1 MDKNKVFVFI
11 GAPGSGK
18 GSISS
23 LCVEKFKWKQL
34 STGELCRK
42 HIKEQTE
49 IGKQID
55 FSIKSGKLVSDSIII
70 EMVNEWLGEQ
80 LDLGETIILDGY
92 PRTFAQA
99 EALDAFLKERFS
111 KSDLKVVRFIL
122 PDEVAIDRLCE
133 RYVCKN
139 IDCQAIFSMASGS
152 GLKPKIEMV
161 CDICSSPLKR
171 RSDDTRESVAERLK
185 IFHEHEK
192 KLLDF
197 YNQKEVSIYELNVQN
212 PLGVVFEN
220 FKELIGL
227 ED

>member
-1 MDKNKVFVFI
+1 MDKSNIFVFI

-70 EMVNEWLGEQ
+70 EMVNEWLNEQ
-80 LDLGETIILDGY
+80 LSSGETIILDGY
-92 PRTFAQA
+92 PRTGVQA
-99 EALDAFLKERFS
+99 EALDVFLRERFS
-111 KSDLKVVRFIL
+111 KARLKVVRFVL
-122 PDEVAIDRLCE
+122 PDEVAIDRICK

-139 IDCQAIFSMASGS
+139 IECQAIYSMVPGS
-152 GLKPKIEMV
+152 GLMPQVEMV
-161 CDICSSPLKR
+161 CDICSNLLKR
-171 RSDDTRESVAERLK
+171 RSDDTRESVAERLR

-192 KLLDF
+192 RLLDF
-197 YNQKEVSIYELNVQN
+197 FDQKKINIYELNAEN
-212 PLGVVFEN
+212 PLPVVFED
-220 FKELIGL
+220 FKELIGS